1 MAGYVVPSFLNTV
14 HYREKIIL
22 ISTCHEK
29 KRVETH
35 SYREDIIIIWLLNFI
50 GQTGRP
56 STLEKNQHGRKDN
69 AVLHGCKRG
78 HLKRK

>member
-1 MAGYVVPSFLNTV
+1 MAWYVVPSFLNTV

-22 ISTCHEK
+22 ISKCHEK
-29 KRVETH
+29 NRVETH
-35 SYREDIIIIWLLNFI
+35 SYREDITITWFLMFI
-50 GQTGRP
+50 GQSGHP
-56 STLEKNQHGRKDN
+56 PPLEKTLHGRKDN